1 MVPPVSYGD
10 GISDAK
16 CVVSGLQMDYRRFQ
30 NQAQLACYTNE
41 RDAIRAYDA
50 ATPITTN
57 LMGTFKDLDY
67 FEWAKEMDVVSWD
80 NYPGMDTPPSFTA
93 MCHDLMRGIGV
104 VTWQD
109 ASDATE
115 YARASRRTLYWSQ
128 VLNSIEDRL
137 DSDMTAKRRILAFEI
152 GTFFTRYVV
161 FEDGRMGIP
170 GTIATPVDSVESF
183 YQALAHIVNGQRAP
197 LDGIAMSVP
206 GFIDVSK
213 QVAVTAGALGMLYKH
228 EIGKELQEYLD
239 KPVPTWMEN
248 DANCAAM
255 AEKLSGNAVKLD
267 DFALITIDTGIGG
280 ALFLDGRIRRG
291 KDWRAGELGMMIP
304 NYETGGF
311 NTMQNYL
318 STIVL
323 AEGYAKEFDV
333 PTGSIVPAT
342 LFRRLDEPRVRKIVD
357 EWIDYLAIAI
367 FNTAAATDPE
377 CILLGG
383 GICREQQLLPMVN
396 AALDRIPQWGD
407 FRTSVKRCRHTNN
420 AGLIGA
426 YYAFETEV
434 GGLTDVPIR

>member
-1 MVPPVSYGD
+1 
-10 GISDAK
+10 
-16 CVVSGLQMDYRRFQ
+16 
-30 NQAQLACYTNE
+30 
-41 RDAIRAYDA
+41 
-50 ATPITTN
+50 
-57 LMGTFKDLDY
+57 
-67 FEWAKEMDVVSWD
+67 
-80 NYPGMDTPPSFTA
+80 
-93 MCHDLMRGIGV
+93 
-104 VTWQD
+104 
-109 ASDATE
+109 
-115 YARASRRTLYWSQ
+115 
-128 VLNSIEDRL
+128 
-137 DSDMTAKRRILAFEI
+137 MTAKRRILAFEI

-161 FEDGRMGIP
+161 FGDGRMGIP

-183 YQALAHIVNGQRAP
+183 YQAFAHIVNGQRAP

-323 AEGYAKEFDV
+323 AEDYAKEFDV
-333 PTGSIVPAT
+333 PTGSIVPAS

-357 EWIDYLAIAI
+357 KWIDYLAIAV
-367 FNTAAATDPE
+367 FNIAAIADPE

-383 GICREQQLLPMVN
+383 GICREQQILPMVN

>member
-1 MVPPVSYGD
+1 
-10 GISDAK
+10 
-16 CVVSGLQMDYRRFQ
+16 
-30 NQAQLACYTNE
+30 
-41 RDAIRAYDA
+41 
-50 ATPITTN
+50 
-57 LMGTFKDLDY
+57 
-67 FEWAKEMDVVSWD
+67 
-80 NYPGMDTPPSFTA
+80 
-93 MCHDLMRGIGV
+93 
-104 VTWQD
+104 
-109 ASDATE
+109 
-115 YARASRRTLYWSQ
+115 
-128 VLNSIEDRL
+128 
-137 DSDMTAKRRILAFEI
+137 MTAKRRILAFEI
-152 GTFFTRYVV
+152 GTFFTRYMV

-239 KPVPTWMEN
+239 KPVPTGWRTTRTARPWRKN
-248 DANCAAM
+248 SPATRQTRRFRADHHRHRHRRR
-255 AEKLSGNAVKLD
+255 AVFGWQD
-267 DFALITIDTGIGG
+267 S
-280 ALFLDGRIRRG
+280 RG

-323 AEGYAKEFDV
+323 AEDYAKEFDV

-357 EWIDYLAIAI
+357 KWIDYLAIAI